1 MSEPT
6 RRSLLTSTAFVA
18 LGVALPGLPVLA
30 VVAPAVADTPTPIP
44 EAYGFFTP
52 AEAAFIDAATARI
65 IPTDAEGPGAHEAG
79 VVTFIDRQ
87 LNGDYGRAVKWYM
100 QGPYG
105 KSADGQGYQSSFT
118 PAEAYRAA
126 IKATDDY
133 CRNTYQ
139 GNGFADLT
147 PDQQDST
154 LKAMETDGIEI
165 PGIGSKDFFNSLLR
179 QNTLEGFFSDPLYG
193 GNRDMVGWRM
203 IGFPGA
209 RGDFVDYMDTS
220 DQPYPLPPVGV
231 EGHREMQM
239 RDPNS
244 TETK

>member
-1 MSEPT
+1 MAHPT
-6 RRSLLTSTAFVA
+6 RRALLTSTAFA
-18 LGVALPGLPVLA
+18 AIGAALPVRALI
-30 VVAPAVADTPTPIP
+30 APAAADTPIP
-44 EAYGFFTP
+44 VPPVYGFFTP

-65 IPTDAEGPGAHEAG
+65 IPSDAEGPGAHEAG
-79 VVTFIDRQ
+79 VVVFIDRQ

-105 KSADGQGYQSSFT
+105 KSADQGYQSSFT

-126 IKATDDY
+126 IKAADDY
-133 CRNTYQ
+133 CRKTYD
-139 GNGFADLT
+139 GKAFADLT
-147 PDQQDST
+147 PDQQDAT
-154 LKAMETDGIEI
+154 LKAMEADSFDI

-193 GNRDMVGWRM
+193 GNRDMIGWRM

-209 RGDFVDYMDTS
+209 RGDFADYMDKS

-231 EGHREMQM
+231 QGHREMPM
-239 RDPNS
+239 PDPNAP
-244 TETK
+244 EKK